1 MARVR
6 IATFGVLGQSAKPGI
21 SSRSDRKRERRS
33 FLRLRSR
40 KLCALR
46 LSVSSQSEDWG
57 LEKWERKLAF
67 EGELWGWELEEE
79 EEEEEEEEGGD
90 EGDVEEVGDE
100 ALRLGDSD
108 LTPATVE

>member
-33 FLRLRSR
+33 FRRLRSR

-57 LEKWERKLAF
+57 LDRWEKEWDF
-67 EGELWGWELEEE
+67 GGELWGWEEEDE
-79 EEEEEEEEGGD
+79 QEGGD
-90 EGDVEEVGDE
+90 EGDVEEVGEE

-108 LTPATVE
+108 LTPAT

>member
-46 LSVSSQSEDWG
+46 LSVSSQSDDWG
-57 LEKWERKLAF
+57 LERKWGF
-67 EGELWGWELEEE
+67 EGELWGWED
-79 EEEEEEEEGGD
+79 EEEEEEGGD
-90 EGDVEEVGDE
+90 EGDAEEVGEE

-108 LTPATVE
+108 LTPATVT

>member
-33 FLRLRSR
+33 FRRLRSR
-40 KLCALR
+40 KLWALR
-46 LSVSSQSEDWG
+46 LSVSSQSDDWG
-57 LEKWERKLAF
+57 LERWEKECGF
-67 EGELWGWELEEE
+67 EGELWEWEDED
-79 EEEEEEEEGGD
+79 EEEEEEEGGD
-90 EGDVEEVGDE
+90 EGDVEEVGEE

-108 LTPATVE
+108 LTPATVT

>member
-33 FLRLRSR
+33 FRRLRSR

-46 LSVSSQSEDWG
+46 LSVSSQSDDWG
-57 LEKWERKLAF
+57 LEMWDRKWAF
-67 EGELWGWELEEE
+67 EGEFWEWEL
-79 EEEEEEEEGGD
+79 EEEEEGGD
-90 EGDVEEVGDE
+90 EGDVEEVGEE

-108 LTPATVE
+108 LTPETVT

>member
-21 SSRSDRKRERRS
+21 SSRKDRKRERRS

-57 LEKWERKLAF
+57 LERWYREWAF
-67 EGELWGWELEEE
+67 EGEHWGWKL
-79 EEEEEEEEGGD
+79 EEEEEEGGE
-90 EGDVEEVGDE
+90 EGDADEVGEE

-108 LTPATVE
+108 LTPVTVT

>member
-6 IATFGVLGQSAKPGI
+6 MATLGVLGQSAKPGI

-33 FLRLRSR
+33 FRRLRSR

-46 LSVSSQSEDWG
+46 LSVSSQSDDCG
-57 LEKWERKLAF
+57 LERCKKEGGF
-67 EGELWGWELEEE
+67 EGDLWGWDEE
-79 EEEEEEEEGGD
+79 D
-90 EGDVEEVGDE
+90 EGDDGEAEEVGEE

-108 LTPATVE
+108 LATVT

>member
-6 IATFGVLGQSAKPGI
+6 IATLGVLGQSASPGI

-33 FLRLRSR
+33 LRRLRSR

-57 LEKWERKLAF
+57 LESCEQEWGLG
-67 EGELWGWELEEE
+67 GELWGWEDDEQ
-79 EEEEEEEEGGD
+79 EEEGGD
-90 EGDVEEVGDE
+90 EGHAEEVGEE
-100 ALRLGDSD
+100 ALGSGDSD
-108 LTPATVE
+108 RTPAEVA